1 MKLCF
6 YKQNK
11 ALLLLLSI
19 FITLGSAQAATSS
32 LENIRLLSRDW
43 LTGKNTLSLQP
54 QSLHV
59 PQLLKTLYQ
68 HRHYQPI
75 WFNET
80 GLRPDAQE
88 LLSALSIADE
98 EGLSQQDYHRLGI
111 QWRSFSSKQKPRL
124 QAEQELLLS
133 DAFFGLAS
141 HLYSG
146 IFNPTE
152 SDGNWHINA
161 PRLDAVALL
170 SALQQGHAIKD
181 LLRAL
186 TPPHPGYRALRSSL
200 ARYRRIA
207 EAGGWPSI
215 AAGKAPTLGERDPR
229 LSALRDRLLISG
241 DLQLTSNSN
250 DELYDKPLQQALKNF
265 QHRMGLEPDGRLGRQ
280 TLQALNTPINE
291 RIQQIQ
297 LNMVRWHWL
306 PRELGKKHIFVN
318 TVSFEL
324 DLIDNYRPALNMKA
338 IVGKPFRSTPAFSE
352 KLTHFVLNP
361 SWYVPANI
369 LKKDIMP
376 KVRKNRGY
384 LKRKNIHVQEVN
396 GDEVEEIPLEQ
407 VEWSQFFSKKSP
419 YRLRQSPGDHNA
431 LGKVKFYMPN
441 PYGIYLHDTPSR
453 QLFQKTVRTFS
464 SGCIRLEHPLALA
477 NYLLKD
483 ESNWSREKLQRVV
496 DRKQTRWVKLSQP
509 VNVYLTYFTSWVD
522 HSGQAHFRQDI
533 YNRDQ
538 KLQRQLFG
546 QTLQLAQ
553 F

>member
-6 YKQNK
+6 YRQNK
-11 ALLLLLSI
+11 ALLLLLGI
-19 FITLGSAQAATSS
+19 FIMLGNAQAATSS

-43 LTGKNTLSLQP
+43 LTGKSPLSLQ
-54 QSLHV
+54 QESLHV

-68 HRHYQPI
+68 QRHYQPI
-75 WFNET
+75 WFDQN
-80 GLRPDAQE
+80 GLRPIAKE
-88 LLSALSIADE
+88 LLSALKIADE
-98 EGLSQQDYHRLGI
+98 EGLSQQDYHRLSI
-111 QWRSFSSKQKPRL
+111 QWRSFSRKQQPQL

-152 SDGNWHINA
+152 SDGNWHIKA
-161 PRLDAVALL
+161 PTLDAKALL

-181 LLRAL
+181 LLHAL

-207 EAGGWPSI
+207 DAGGWPTI
-215 AAGKAPTLGERDPR
+215 NNGKAPTLGDRDPR
-229 LSALRDRLLISG
+229 LTALQDRLLISG
-241 DLQLTSNSN
+241 DLQLTSSLTSN
-250 DELYDKPLQQALKNF
+250 LYDKPLQQAVKNF
-265 QHRMGLEPDGRLGRQ
+265 QQRMGLEPDGKLGRQ

-291 RIQQIQ
+291 RIKQIQ

-338 IVGKPFRSTPAFSE
+338 IVGKPYRSTPAFSE

-361 SWYVPANI
+361 SWYIPANI
-369 LKKDIMP
+369 LKKDILP
-376 KVRKNRGY
+376 KVKENRDYLQRKNM
-384 LKRKNIHVQEVN
+384 HVQKVN
-396 GDEVEEIPLEQ
+396 GNKVEEIPLDK
-407 VEWSQFFSKKSP
+407 VEWSAFFSKRSP

-453 QLFQKTVRTFS
+453 KLFQKTVRTFS

-477 NYLLKD
+477 TYLLKD
-483 ESNWSREKLQRVV
+483 EGNWSREKLQRVV
-496 DRKQTRWVKLSQP
+496 DRKQTRWVKLSSP
-509 VNVYLTYFTSWVD
+509 INVYLTYFTSWVD
-522 HSGQAHFRQDI
+522 GSGQAHFRQDI

-538 KLQRQLFG
+538 KLGRKLFG